1 MLMNSMAQQATP
13 KGMGHPIEVMDLSFA
28 VQALGTLYMAKN
40 GKKMKGG
47 VYDVPND
54 IDVQV
59 ANLKLSSLGLSIDT
73 QSKEQKKYQ
82 CSWDIG
88 T

>member
-1 MLMNSMAQQATP
+1 M
-13 KGMGHPIEVMDLSFA
+13 
-28 VQALGTLYMAKN
+28 QALGTLYMVKN

-47 VYDVPND
+47 VYEMPNE
-54 IDVQV
+54 IDVRV
-59 ANLKLSSLGLSIDT
+59 ANLKLSSLGLSIDSLT
-73 QSKEQKKYQ
+73 KEQKTYS